1 MPSYTAVSLTPEARD
16 ALRSLTL
23 ELVTPTGR
31 RLTMSEV
38 LLAALAVAREHRPE
52 LLEALREGTPEQG

>member
-1 MPSYTAVSLTPEARD
+1 MRHISVSLTEPARD
-16 ALRSLTL
+16 ALRALTL

-38 LLAALAVAREHRPE
+38 LLAALEVARAHRPE
-52 LLEALREGTPEQG
+52 LLAALGSETPGAE